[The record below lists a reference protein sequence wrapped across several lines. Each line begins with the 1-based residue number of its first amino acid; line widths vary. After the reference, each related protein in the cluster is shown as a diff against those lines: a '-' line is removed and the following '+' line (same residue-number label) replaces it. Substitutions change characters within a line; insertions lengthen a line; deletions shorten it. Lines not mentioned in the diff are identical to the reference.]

1 MTEAIVEDVGWYPV
15 EHLSAVG
22 AVRRA
27 AMALADRLGFSE
39 SRTGAVGIIVSELAG
54 NQIKHAGG
62 GVVLLRACRRGDEAG
77 IELVAMDRGPGM
89 TDLIGAFADGMS
101 TSGTLGIGLGAVARL
116 AGSWDGYTTP
126 GQGTVLRAAV
136 GPDGVSRAGDGTRA
150 AGLTRPMRGESA
162 CGDAYSI
169 RTSGGVV
176 SALLVDGLGHGPL
189 AAQAAGEAVHAFE
202 SAPGGGAGNL
212 LAVVHRALTGTRG
225 AAAAVLQF
233 DGQDVTFAGIG
244 NIGGWITDEEHR
256 RGLISVPGIA
266 GYPGPGP
273 RELNYEVPEHFAVIM
288 HTDGVTDR
296 LDLSARPGLLVCSPV
311 VVAATVVRDY
321 GTRHDDAGVVVLLPN
336 GRA

>member
-1 MTEAIVEDVGWYPV
+1 MTATIVEDVGWYPV

-27 AMALADRLGFSE
+27 SMALADRLGFSE
-39 SRTGAVGIIVSELAG
+39 SRTGAVGIIVSELAS
-54 NQIKHAGG
+54 NQIKHAEG
-62 GVVLLRACRRGDEAG
+62 GVVLLRACRRGDEVG

-89 TDLIGAFADGMS
+89 TDLMGAFADGMS
-101 TSGTLGIGLGAVARL
+101 TCGTLGIGLGAVARL
-116 AGSWDGYTTP
+116 ARSWDGYSTA

-136 GPDGVSRAGDGTRA
+136 GPDGVSCAGDGTRV
-150 AGLTRPMRGESA
+150 AGLTRPMRGEA
-162 CGDAYSI
+162 VCGDTYSI
-169 RTSGGVV
+169 RTFGGIV

-189 AAQAAGEAVHAFE
+189 AAQAALEAVHAFE
-202 SAPGGGAGNL
+202 SAPEGSAENL

-225 AAAAVLQF
+225 AAAAVLQY
-233 DGQDVTFAGIG
+233 DGQDVTYSGIG

-266 GYPGPGP
+266 GCPGP
-273 RELNYEVPEHFAVIM
+273 RLRELSYEVPEYSAVIM

-296 LDLSARPGLLVCSPV
+296 LALSARPGLLACSPV

-321 GTRHDDAGVVVLLPN
+321 GTRHDDAGVVVLLPD